1 MNDSTSSKPGL
12 SGLLDRLRGKGK
24 SAEGAGLDFLP
35 DGYAD
40 NRARRRADVILLSL
54 FGVTV
59 CAIGGTWHLCEKELA
74 EAEASFAQVDA
85 RYADAARRIE
95 QVKQMRQRQK
105 SVADRMELSASLLEK
120 MPRSNLMAEI
130 TNTLPHGVV
139 LAKAGLE
146 AKRIK
151 KAPPPVAASKT
162 KRSKVAPVVRPEPLE
177 FDTTLSL
184 EGTSL
189 TEGQVSDYIDSLNRG
204 GYFASVDLLWVRQE
218 DRRARD
224 GDAVD
229 LRRFL
234 IALKLDDSAE
244 PRPQALAEARDLTA
258 LASNTTDNGVLP

>member
-1 MNDSTSSKPGL
+1 MTDSADPKSGFAGL
-12 SGLLDRLRGKGK
+12 VDRLKNAGGKK
-24 SAEGAGLDFLP
+24 TDAGLDFLP
-35 DGYAD
+35 DDYAE
-40 NRARRRADVILLSL
+40 NRARRRADVLLLTL

-74 EAEASFAQVDA
+74 EAESEYAQVDA
-85 RYADAARRIE
+85 RYADATRRIE

-146 AKRIK
+146 AKQIKAAPPPAPAKKTRRAK
-151 KAPPPVAASKT
+151 KAP
-162 KRSKVAPVVRPEPLE
+162 APRPQPLRY
-177 FDTTLSL
+177 DTTLSL

-189 TEGQVSDYIDSLNRG
+189 TEGQVSDYIDALNRG
-204 GYFASVDLLWVRQE
+204 GYFDSVDLMWVRQE
-218 DRRARD
+218 DKRTND
-224 GDAVD
+224 SVD

-234 IALKLDDSAE
+234 IALKLDDSVE
-244 PRPQALAEARDLTA
+244 PRQQILGESDLAAGDQ
-258 LASNTTDNGVLP
+258 GGI